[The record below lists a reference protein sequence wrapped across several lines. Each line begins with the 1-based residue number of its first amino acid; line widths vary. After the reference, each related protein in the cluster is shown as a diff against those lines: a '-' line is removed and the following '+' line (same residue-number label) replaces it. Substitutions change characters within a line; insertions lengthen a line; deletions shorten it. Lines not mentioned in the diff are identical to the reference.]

1 MQDIAPWLKTYE
13 EKDDSRAV
21 EAMKKASGAMAEA
34 QKAVDDLQLTTGDCV
49 EALRVAAESYRGAEE
64 KWQALPLCA
73 GEKLQVKAEME
84 HVQELE
90 GRLRGSV
97 WSFGLV
103 RASDDPDS
111 LVGHRFPFHS
121 FCKVAR
127 LQTLKNPGGFDES
140 RRSDVEWSSEDDD
153 DKRSD
158 DYLNTHATA
167 RTQQEIFKG
176 ASTTTTMWAARTIE
190 LLGTLFL
197 DRVVDC
203 VKKQRKEAETPAE
216 DALSGEEL
224 IDCIDAGNFFQGTM
238 WEHAAKEMQK
248 VLLKW
253 EQVEDDCN
261 ALEDG
266 TERERFFRSW
276 LKTKHVENFNPMDLR
291 AHLRS
296 LGKGCRFFDFGAVLA
311 LAVCVEYVCAEVI
324 DLSCQ
329 VAVAEAERKE
339 KTMWYKAMLY
349 TDNQSQTEHPY
360 VLAHNVETS
369 ESAHESRSPPWP
381 KGFLGNQTQ
390 WGDVRGVDVE
400 DFMSPGY
407 VCICR
412 RHIYQ
417 ALYADKEIGWLYA
430 ELLGDSEWPDGLHPT
445 VAAVGDT
452 AAVEKHLQEEAEKAE
467 KAEEAKEA
475 KKANKAA
482 KGSKEKK
489 RARA

>member
-1 MQDIAPWLKTYE
+1 MQDIAPWLNTYE

-21 EAMKKASGAMAEA
+21 EAMKKACGAMAEA
-34 QKAVDDLQLTTGDCV
+34 QKAVNDLQLTTGDCV
-49 EALRVAAESYRGAEE
+49 EALKVAAESYRGAEK

-84 HVQELE
+84 HVQELD
-90 GRLRGSV
+90 GRLRDLLWFYGSHV
-97 WSFGLV
+97 P
-103 RASDDPDS
+103 RPDDPDS

-153 DKRSD
+153 DNRSD

-176 ASTTTTMWAARTIE
+176 ASTTKTMWAARTIE

-203 VKKQRKEAETPAE
+203 VKKHTEAAGWEAAGTDAE

-224 IDCIDAGNFFQGTM
+224 IGCIDAGNLFQGAM
-238 WEHAAKEMQK
+238 WEHAATEMK
-248 VLLKW
+248 KALVKW
-253 EQVEDDCN
+253 ELSKDDCN
-261 ALEDG
+261 ALKEG
-266 TERERFFRSW
+266 KERERFFRSW
-276 LKTKHVENFNPMDLR
+276 LKTKYVENFNPMDLWTY
-291 AHLRS
+291 LRS
-296 LGKGCRFFDFGAVLA
+296 LGKVGRFFDFGAVLT

-329 VAVAEAERKE
+329 VAVAEAERHE
-339 KTMWYKAMLY
+339 KTVWYKAMLY

-390 WGDVRGVDVE
+390 WGDVRIADVE
-400 DFMSPGY
+400 DFMSPGG

-430 ELLGDSEWPDGLHPT
+430 ELLRDSEWPDGLYPT
-445 VAAVGDT
+445 VAAIGD
-452 AAVEKHLQEEAEKAE
+452 AASVEKHLQEAEAAEKA
-467 KAEEAKEA
+467 
-475 KKANKAA
+475 KAA
-482 KGSKEKK
+482 KATKRSKGKK

>member
-21 EAMKKASGAMAEA
+21 EAMKKACGAMAEA

-49 EALRVAAESYRGAEE
+49 EALKVAAESYRGAEK

-73 GEKLQVKAEME
+73 DEKLRVKAEME
-84 HVQELE
+84 HVQELD
-90 GRLRGSV
+90 GRLRNIV
-97 WSFGLV
+97 WCYGPHV
-103 RASDDPDS
+103 PRADDPDS

-167 RTQQEIFKG
+167 RTQQEIFKQ

-203 VKKQRKEAETPAE
+203 VKKQRKEAETAAE
-216 DALSGEEL
+216 DALRGEEL
-224 IDCIDAGNFFQGTM
+224 IDCIDAGNFFQGAM
-238 WEHAAKEMQK
+238 WEHAAEEMQK
-248 VLLKW
+248 ALRKW
-253 EQVEDDCN
+253 EEVEDDCN
-261 ALEDG
+261 AIASAK
-266 TERERFFRSW
+266 ERERSFRTW
-276 LKTKHVENFNPMDLR
+276 LKTKHVENFNPMDLWTY
-291 AHLRS
+291 LRS
-296 LGKGCRFFDFGAVLA
+296 LGKVGRFFDFGAVLV

-390 WGDVRGVDVE
+390 WGDVRIADVE
-400 DFMSPGY
+400 DFMYPGG

-417 ALYADKEIGWLYA
+417 ALYADKEIGWLYG
-430 ELLGDSEWPDGLHPT
+430 ELLGDSEWPDGLYPT
-445 VAAVGDT
+445 VAAIGDT
-452 AAVEKHLQEEAEKAE
+452 AAVEKHLQLQEAAEKA
-467 KAEEAKEA
+467 KAAKA
-475 KKANKAA
+475 VKKANKAT

>member
-21 EAMKKASGAMAEA
+21 EAMKKACGAMAEA

-49 EALRVAAESYRGAEE
+49 EALKVAAESYHEAEK

-73 GEKLQVKAEME
+73 DEKLKVKAEME
-84 HVQELE
+84 HVQELD
-90 GRLRGSV
+90 GLLHNIV
-97 WSFGLV
+97 WCYGPHMLPP
-103 RASDDPDS
+103 DDPDS

-203 VKKQRKEAETPAE
+203 VKKHTEAAGWEAAGTAAE
-216 DALSGEEL
+216 DAPSGEEL
-224 IDCIDAGNFFQGTM
+224 IDCIDAGNFFQGAM
-238 WEHAAKEMQK
+238 WEHAAKEMK
-248 VLLKW
+248 KALLKW
-253 EQVEDDCN
+253 ELSKDDCN
-261 ALEDG
+261 ALKEG
-266 TERERFFRSW
+266 KERERFFRSW
-276 LKTKHVENFNPMDLR
+276 LKTKHVENFNPMDLLTY
-291 AHLRS
+291 LRS
-296 LGKGCRFFDFGAVLA
+296 LGKVGRFFDFGAVLA

-390 WGDVRGVDVE
+390 WGDVRIADVE
-400 DFMSPGY
+400 DFMYPGC

-417 ALYADKEIGWLYA
+417 ALYADKEIGWLYG
-430 ELLGDSEWPDGLHPT
+430 ELLGDKEWPDGLHPT

-452 AAVEKHLQEEAEKAE
+452 ASEEKQLQEAAEKA
-467 KAEEAKEA
+467 
-475 KKANKAA
+475 KAA
-482 KGSKEKK
+482 KAIKGSKRKK